1 MQQAQRAE
9 LVFDGTKVSAIVD
22 AAGHPWLTASQVA
35 DVLGM
40 RRLEDLFDLFDE
52 FQDEFTPEM
61 TQVVTLDGGQCERV
75 FSPRGCHLVGLLA
88 DTDKSKA
95 FRRWVLDVL
104 EQVHLQQPETMEQE
118 RPRKL
123 AFRLGVH
130 CWKCGSRG
138 TSGKQIQ
145 VTPILIESTYS
156 CTNPMCGH
164 TWVAAIEAVRTLNP
178 GAYPN
183 PPGVAVPLSKHV
195 RRADLMAQLEHLP
208 EAASSALEDAIP
220 RPPEQLDLLEAHGP

>member
-1 MQQAQRAE
+1 MNQAQRAE

-104 EQVHLQQPETMEQE
+104 EQVHLQQPAAGLPD
-118 RPRKL
+118 RSRKL

-195 RRADLMAQLEHLP
+195 RREALMAQLQHLP
-208 EAASSALEDAIP
+208 EAASSTLEDAIP
-220 RPPEQLDLLEAHGP
+220 RSPEQLDLLEAHGP

>member
-1 MQQAQRAE
+1 MNQAQRAE

-104 EQVHLQQPETMEQE
+104 EQVHLQQPDTVEQE